1 VKFERVNHPPA
12 SQRCEQCGVQI
23 ESNVGMPDKVIF
35 SNGPNGTRS
44 KLWSRVCQF
53 HKTAEQRSK
62 CINQDVELRGPEQKG
77 DAFPDAPSIDVN
89 ATNS

>member
-1 VKFERVNHPPA
+1 MSASSPTPT

-23 ESNVGMPDKVIF
+23 ESNIGMPDKVIF

-44 KLWSRVCQF
+44 KLWMRVCRF

-62 CINQDVELRGPEQKG
+62 CINQDAELRGPEQKG

-89 ATNS
+89 SPNA

>member
-1 VKFERVNHPPA
+1 MV
-12 SQRCEQCGVQI
+12 QTEQEANFGC
-23 ESNVGMPDKVIF
+23 
-35 SNGPNGTRS
+35 
-44 KLWSRVCQF
+44 RVCQF

-89 ATNS
+89 ALNS